1 MPYCN
6 QNDLETLITV
16 TELVE
21 LTTERGDIPNPTI
34 ITEIIDRVDTEIDSY
49 VSVRYAT
56 PLVSVPDI
64 IKGLSVDMV
73 IFHLYSRRSAVPSI
87 RRTKYEDAVK
97 FLQNVASGNS
107 NIIGSDG
114 YETSKKL
121 SSSAEINSSERIFSK
136 KNWGNY

>member
-6 QNDLETLITV
+6 QNDLDALITV

-21 LTTERGDIPNPTI
+21 LTTEMGNIPDTTV

-64 IKGLSVDMV
+64 IKWLSVDMV
-73 IFHLYSRRSAVPSI
+73 IYHLYSRRSAVPSI
-87 RRTKYEDAVK
+87 RQTKYDHAVK
-97 FLQNVASGNS
+97 FLQNVALGNS

-114 YETSKKL
+114 CEISKKL
-121 SSSAEINSSERIFSK
+121 SISAEINSSERIFLK

>member
-6 QNDLETLITV
+6 QNDLDVLITV

-21 LTTERGDIPNPTI
+21 LTTEMGDIPNHNI
-34 ITEIIDRVDTEIDSY
+34 ITEIIDRVDTEIDCY

-56 PLVSVPDI
+56 PLLSVPDI
-64 IKGLSVDMV
+64 IKWLSVDMV
-73 IFHLYSRRSAVPSI
+73 IYHLYSRRSAVPSI
-87 RRTKYEDAVK
+87 RQTKYEDAVK
-97 FLQNVASGNS
+97 FLQNVALGKS

-114 YETSKKL
+114 YETSRKI
-121 SSSAEINSSERIFSK
+121 SSSAEINSSERIFLK